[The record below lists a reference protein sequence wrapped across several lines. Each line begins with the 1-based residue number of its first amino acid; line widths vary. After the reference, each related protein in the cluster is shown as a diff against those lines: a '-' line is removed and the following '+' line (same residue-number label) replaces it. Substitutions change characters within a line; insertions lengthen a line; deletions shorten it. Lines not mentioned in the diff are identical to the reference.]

1 MALLVP
7 TVHLNGTAKSDLIEQ
22 LEQAYDAL
30 ATAQIKL
37 SEAEPNGRDF
47 YPQGTYAIIE
57 AVGQHVE
64 RLQKIRSVQAEI
76 NAILEGVLQQG
87 GSNEHSPI
95 SR

>member
-1 MALLVP
+1 MAALLVP

-47 YPQGTYAIIE
+47 YPQGPNVIIE

-76 NAILEGVLQQG
+76 NAILEAVQQQG
-87 GSNEHSPI
+87 
-95 SR
+95 RK